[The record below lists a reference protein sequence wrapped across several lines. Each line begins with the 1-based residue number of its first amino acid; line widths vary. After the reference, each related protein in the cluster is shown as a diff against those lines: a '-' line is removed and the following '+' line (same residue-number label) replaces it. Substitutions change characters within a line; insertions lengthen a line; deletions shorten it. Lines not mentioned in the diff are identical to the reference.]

1 MSLSWVMSCFCGLQ
15 EKNHVC
21 GVLFFSN
28 MVLFFN
34 KQFQN
39 RKKCLHNFRL
49 SIIELCVHNSRM
61 DNPELCEHMHGSR
74 FHIPKSCK
82 HNFGMSNP
90 KMTCFQNYSFHNY
103 VCIILK

>member
-61 DNPELCEHMHGSR
+61 DNQNYVSICMVPD
-74 FHIPKSCK
+74 F
-82 HNFGMSNP
+82 
-90 KMTCFQNYSFHNY
+90 TFQNHAN
-103 VCIILK
+103 IISE